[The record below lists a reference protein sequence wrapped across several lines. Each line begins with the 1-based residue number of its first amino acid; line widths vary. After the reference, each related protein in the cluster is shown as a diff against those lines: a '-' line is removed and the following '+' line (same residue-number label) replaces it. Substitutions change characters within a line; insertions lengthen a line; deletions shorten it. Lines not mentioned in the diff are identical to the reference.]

1 LGIAAVLDWEFA
13 ASGSPLVDLGNFL
26 RFEHEMPRDFTEAFI
41 QGYVAAS
48 EGLPSN
54 WRELAK
60 LLDLAAMVHFLERDI
75 DSPKTFRT
83 AISVIQKTIEH
94 EDTRFDDHLS

>member
-1 LGIAAVLDWEFA
+1 
-13 ASGSPLVDLGNFL
+13 
-26 RFEHEMPRDFTEAFI
+26 
-41 QGYVAAS
+41 
-48 EGLPSN
+48 
-54 WRELAK
+54 
-60 LLDLAAMVHFLERDI
+60 MVHFLERDI